1 METGIKDIYG
11 CLLFIQQHLKVEK
24 TNEVQMGGANG
35 KRFKYRTAEDIFTA
49 VKPLLKECGATL
61 TVSYNFRQVS
71 TNVYCTAT
79 ATLWYK
85 PQGGQVQT
93 LSTTAF
99 AREGSDDVEERSW
112 AEQDRYKG
120 EVKIRRN
127 TSLDQI
133 KGGQGSGAATSYA
146 CKYALSG
153 MFLIDDGIDLDS
165 TITEPKK
172 ETKKTEEKKTEPKK
186 TKTPAE
192 YDADIRDL
200 VKKGDYDRA
209 KKGIAYL
216 KENHPQYVIS
226 ELEKLVNGK

>member
-1 METGIKDIYG
+1 METEIKDIYG

-35 KRFKYRTAEDIFTA
+35 KRFKYRTAEDIFAA

-61 TVSYNFRQVS
+61 TVSYDFRQVS

-79 ATLWYK
+79 ATLCYK
-85 PQGGQVQT
+85 PQGEQVQT
-93 LSTTAF
+93 LSTAAS

-112 AEQDRYKG
+112 EEQDRYKG
-120 EVKIRRN
+120 AVKVKRN

-133 KGGQGSGAATSYA
+133 KGGQGSGAAISYA

-165 TITEPKK
+165 TMPEKPPKTAKDYDK
-172 ETKKTEEKKTEPKK
+172 E
-186 TKTPAE
+186 
-192 YDADIRDL
+192 IRDL
-200 VKKGDYDRA
+200 VKKGNIDRA

-216 KENHPQYVIS
+216 KSNYPQYNTD
-226 ELEKLVNGK
+226 ELKKLVDGK